1 MFALQYV
8 FMPRINR
15 ALDCFTTQWN
25 HHPIRTEGNK
35 SPLQLWIA
43 GFYQFAESEYR
54 AVRDVLDLDTVNINE
69 YGIDDNG
76 PIPPLQTNNHVV
88 VPQSTAFLN
97 SHIEPLFDDENYGIG
112 LYRRTVNLVEEF
124 QQDLNQNAY
133 TE

>member
-1 MFALQYV
+1 
-8 FMPRINR
+8 
-15 ALDCFTTQWN
+15 
-25 HHPIRTEGNK
+25 
-35 SPLQLWIA
+35 
-43 GFYQFAESEYR
+43 
-54 AVRDVLDLDTVNINE
+54 LDLDTVNINE

-88 VPQSTAFLN
+88 VPRSLVELSDDGEAFLN
-97 SHIEPLFDDENYGIG
+97 NHIEPLFDDENYGIG